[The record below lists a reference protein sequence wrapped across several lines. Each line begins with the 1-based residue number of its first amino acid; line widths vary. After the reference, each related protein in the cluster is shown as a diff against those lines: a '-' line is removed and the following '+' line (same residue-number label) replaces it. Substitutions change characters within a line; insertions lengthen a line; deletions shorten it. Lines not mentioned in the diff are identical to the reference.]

1 MSAVS
6 ASTADHPRR
15 RRHEET
21 RREILDT
28 AWELAEDVGIGGVSL
43 REIARRVGLRAPSL
57 YTYVASKDDLLDALF
72 VEGYL
77 QMEEA
82 ARRWRD
88 RIEGLEPE
96 EALAT
101 LLAEWI
107 RFCQASLPRYQLM
120 FTRSVPGW
128 VPSPEAYDV
137 SQRQYRMMED
147 SLARLGISRGAGLDL
162 FTAVSAG
169 LAAQQMANDPDG
181 DRWLRLAPAAARL
194 MVGDLTRSEP

>member
-1 MSAVS
+1 M
-6 ASTADHPRR
+6 TAQRAQDHPRR

-21 RREILDT
+21 RREILDA
-28 AWELAEDVGIGGVSL
+28 AWSLAEEVGFEGMSL

-57 YTYVASKDDLLDALF
+57 YTYVASRDDLLDSLF
-72 VEGYL
+72 MEGYL
-77 QMEEA
+77 QLEEEA
-82 ARRWRD
+82 RHWTD
-88 RIEGLEPE
+88 RIELLDPE

-101 LLAEWI
+101 ILSEWI

-120 FTRSVPGW
+120 FTRAIPGW
-128 VPSPEAYDV
+128 APSPEAYAV
-137 SQRQYRMMED
+137 SRRQYRTMER
-147 SLARLGISRGAGLDL
+147 SLARLGISGQAEIDL

-194 MVGDLTRSEP
+194 LAAETDRRNR